1 MKKIK
6 SKNKKFLNSLFLY
19 FKILDNVNNSLIRI
33 MKKNKKL
40 RFKIDELGWYDQ
52 KHILRIIYEFCF

>member
-6 SKNKKFLNSLFLY
+6 SKNKKFLNNLFLY

-40 RFKIDELGWYDQ
+40 CFKIDELG
-52 KHILRIIYEFCF
+52 